1 VVVLGG
7 ALFLWGGVALVVL
20 DALWPWGAVWLGKAL
35 YGLVWVMNV
44 SVSTIQ
50 HLPGS
55 MIDGIWYPGWVG
67 WVLYGAM
74 ALLSAALLW
83 SGKRPFLAALGL
95 LALLAAVRMGREQN
109 RLNQHELIVY
119 QAGYADLMDV
129 VSGRHRYTLLDS
141 MPMKQEKFAAQMH
154 RWALGVRH
162 STVLLADS
170 VVVMPGISWTP
181 PLLLLPNDTVLMM
194 DDRFSADRLHLLP
207 PASVWWICDRPD
219 VDLESLS
226 PQTLPGT
233 IIIGGSVRRKA
244 ADQWEKFALQHHIVC
259 HRIARDGAWQ
269 MAW

>member
-1 VVVLGG
+1 
-7 ALFLWGGVALVVL
+7 
-20 DALWPWGAVWLGKAL
+20 
-35 YGLVWVMNV
+35 
-44 SVSTIQ
+44 
-50 HLPGS
+50 
-55 MIDGIWYPGWVG
+55 
-67 WVLYGAM
+67 
-74 ALLSAALLW
+74 
-83 SGKRPFLAALGL
+83 
-95 LALLAAVRMGREQN
+95 
-109 RLNQHELIVY
+109 
-119 QAGYADLMDV
+119 
-129 VSGRHRYTLLDS
+129 
-141 MPMKQEKFAAQMH
+141 MKQEKFAAQMH

-244 ADQWEKFALQHHIVC
+244 ADQWENFALQHHIVC

-269 MAW
+269 MVW